1 MRAALDVGER
11 QLLRAGVRV
20 LLAPK
25 AFDLLVALVRR
36 AGRLRTKAELLEQ
49 VWPEAFVE
57 EGILAVHVSALRKA
71 LGDHNRPPRF
81 IETVPGSG
89 HRFVAAV
96 TRAVVAEG
104 GAAPARPARPAEV
117 YELVGRG
124 RLHLLSAKLGDLPQ
138 AEAAFGAAIALD
150 PTYAEAHAGLALTCC
165 AQAEL
170 HAVPAP
176 EAYGQ
181 AARSALRALAMDS
194 RCADAHVAQ
203 GSVLFLSEWDWA
215 GAERSF
221 TRALEINP
229 DYTEA
234 YLLYGRL
241 LEALGEVDR
250 GLEMKLRALERDPH
264 SPLVHLQI
272 AMAHWHRRRY
282 DETIAWAT
290 RALDID
296 ERHLLAR
303 EFLAGAYWAMGDF
316 DRHMEENLR
325 HAAHYGVDGQ
335 RARPVAAGLCRR
347 WAPGRR
353 AAHAAWAAGRAAP
366 ARSPVGGA
374 PRRSRRSR
382 CCVPAPRSGH
392 RRARPLPG
400 SPRRGPAVGQPAR
413 RPAVRREP
421 PASGSRAAGR
431 SRLTGPPGPCRGSG
445 TNRIPRL
452 GARPKR
458 HEGPGGSLHPARG
471 VDGEGDAELKFRAT
485 FDDVRATA
493 DDV

>member
-1 MRAALDVGER
+1 MSARERYAFGDCALDVGER
-11 QLLRAGVRV
+11 QLLRAGVCAP
-20 LLAPK
+20 LAPK

-150 PTYAEAHAGLALTCC
+150 PTYAEAHAGLALTSC

-170 HAVPAP
+170 HAAPAP
-176 EAYGQ
+176 EAYAQ
-181 AARSALRALAMDS
+181 ATRSALRALAMDN

-215 GAERSF
+215 GAERSLA
-221 TRALEINP
+221 RALEINP

-325 HAAHYGVDGQ
+325 HAAHYGVPASALDPLRQAYAESGRQ
-335 RARPVAAGLCRR
+335 GVVRLMLRGLQ
-347 WAPGRR
+347 
-353 AAHAAWAAGRAAP
+353 AAP
-366 ARSPVGGA
+366 HPPDHQLAVLHGEAGDLDAAFRHLDRAIDGRDPCLVHLAVA
-374 PRRSRRSR
+374 PQWDSLRGDPRFDASLRRMGL
-382 CCVPAPRSGH
+382 VPQVV
-392 RRARPLPG
+392 
-400 SPRRGPAVGQPAR
+400 RG
-413 RPAVRREP
+413 
-421 PASGSRAAGR
+421 
-431 SRLTGPPGPCRGSG
+431 
-445 TNRIPRL
+445 
-452 GARPKR
+452 
-458 HEGPGGSLHPARG
+458 
-471 VDGEGDAELKFRAT
+471 
-485 FDDVRATA
+485 
-493 DDV
+493 